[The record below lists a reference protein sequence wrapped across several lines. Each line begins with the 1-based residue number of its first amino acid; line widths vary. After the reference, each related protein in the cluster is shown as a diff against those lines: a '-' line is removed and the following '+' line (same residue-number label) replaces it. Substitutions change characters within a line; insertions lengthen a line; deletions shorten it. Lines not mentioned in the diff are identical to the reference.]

1 MEVYVENQNN
11 PEKKEQSLP
20 VGTAMPS
27 RRASRHIE
35 RVQIENVKVQETV
48 PEVLE
53 DNLDDLPVIEFEEL
67 SAEKKTPDKKKKTDG
82 KKIRMIIFAVIAAV
96 IVVGVA
102 VGIVLCLKKEKKQ
115 DSRNYMDQL
124 RYQEIAI
131 TEDETINAF
140 FRAYYDALSAGDTT
154 ILEGMFDDPSKAN
167 VSAAIST
174 IVERYDNLQVYS
186 TEGIDENE
194 YAVFVANDVKFHNIN
209 TTAPSVDCFYLI
221 QNPNDGSFQICAD
234 MYEDTNIIRF
244 LRLAS
249 YLQPIRTLMSD
260 SDARLEAAL
269 ESDKDLKNL
278 YIVMQSMTDAVLD
291 DSAEGNEE

>member
-1 MEVYVENQNN
+1 MENQNN

-35 RVQIENVKVQETV
+35 RVQIENVKVQEPV

>member
-35 RVQIENVKVQETV
+35 RVQIENEKVEETV